1 MYKLSRR
8 KNLIPFG
15 VLLAVGAGACMFVP
29 PMFNDK
35 LLDVP
40 AFALFPA
47 EIALVMMLSV
57 LVFENATPVEL
68 LKLAFT
74 MLAMTMFLGGMGNV
88 WGKSS
93 QTLPDQTLL
102 LNWVQLICMNVG
114 GLIATVALYQ
124 TRAGASE
131 QNVSVRPTA
140 IREVAR
146 DEDDDDEED
155 DEEELVAAANGPKPA
170 SGESVED
177 IISKLDISRIMRLEK
192 AITKPNSSNM
202 SLDSLFAEESQAAAK
217 SSTADVSASGGLDN
231 LLGGGTGSGTAV
243 KAPPAL
249 DEPKAG
255 WATNDIETEA
265 VPAVEPDW
273 STADSA
279 IPTPTSTPAIDEG
292 GKDEEKEDLPVGE
305 PPSEDAAAAK
315 ADGARLFDDMSL
327 GGDLEDLFADLAQ
340 GASNDDLTAEKL
352 AEVRASAP
360 TVEDVVEETKP
371 ADQKLMDVSD
381 DDIDDIFANI
391 VGEEEEKDQVADF
404 LDDVAQ
410 APAAKEEPKA
420 PDVVAPSTGTQTTG
434 PKEVKEFGRL
444 SVGATSKI
452 EPAAPGTL
460 KTIGQMLLDTQA
472 VENLIRNAEV
482 KGDTAPGAKITSA
495 TAKVVSAARGA
506 DIQSMLDKIAEHEL
520 IDGCLVI
527 GKDGLLIGATQSLG
541 MMRDVYGVLAL
552 GIHSTT
558 NLGTKKIDMGEL
570 RQSIFRGGD
579 KFSILT
585 EIGIGMLAAFGD
597 KWDLYRID
605 GVLDHIG
612 KCVKESQASGGAE
625 LPMETLS
632 GGLLAEEP
640 QAAVKVEAPPVVA
653 EEPAEERETVVA
665 ISDMKGGLLSV
676 GDDDLGDLF
685 DNVLADPKVQHD
697 AIGDKPAAAPS
708 DDMEDLF
715 DDLLDKAKDVIEDPM
730 DFTPA
735 ESAKSEEP
743 VAKEEPKKEE
753 PKQEEPPVAPAKPP
767 EKSKPAAKE
776 AQQMKEFGRLSSN
789 SSAASTDNQGAI
801 KAIGRQ
807 LIDVQAVENII
818 KSGEKREKM
827 GHGLTTAR
835 VISQARGE
843 GIKALLTKI
852 DCCPGVAGSLI
863 VGNDGLVIAS
873 TLQGGLDK
881 DLLGALCNAMHSHT
895 DLGVRELHLGKTRQ
909 VIFHAENKM
918 TVLTAVAVGVLAV
931 FVENHDLGQI
941 DSLLT
946 AIDSTVRG

>member
-15 VLLAVGAGACMFVP
+15 VLLLVGAGVCMFVP

-68 LKLAFT
+68 LRLAFT
-74 MLAMTMFLGGMGNV
+74 MLAMTMFLGGVGNV

-102 LNWVQLICMNVG
+102 LNWVQLICMNIG
-114 GLIATVALYQ
+114 GLIGTVALYQ
-124 TRAGASE
+124 TRTSDGT
-131 QNVSVRPTA
+131 VSVRTTA
-140 IREVAR
+140 IREVAHG
-146 DEDDDDEED
+146 DDDDEDED
-155 DEEELVAAANGPKPA
+155 EDEDFVAVDTLPKPA

-177 IISKLDISRIMRLEK
+177 IISKLDVSRIMRLEK
-192 AITKPNSSNM
+192 AITKPASTNM
-202 SLDSLFAEESQAAAK
+202 SLDSLFAEESQAATK
-217 SSTADVSASGGLDN
+217 NSTTEANAGGLDH
-231 LLGGGTGSGTAV
+231 LLSGGTAV
-243 KAPPAL
+243 KAPPAV

-255 WATNDIETEA
+255 WATTDVETEA

-273 STADSA
+273 TTADSA
-279 IPTPTSTPAIDEG
+279 IPTPTATPAIADGNKE
-292 GKDEEKEDLPVGE
+292 DPKEDLPVGS
-305 PPSEDAAAAK
+305 PPTDDSAK
-315 ADGARLFDDMSL
+315 PDGARLFDDNSL

-340 GASNDDLTAEKL
+340 GAANDDLTAEKL
-352 AEVRASAP
+352 AEVKASAP
-360 TVEDVVEETKP
+360 PLEEAAKETKA
-371 ADQKLMDVSD
+371 ADQKLMMDVSD

-391 VGEEEEKDQVADF
+391 VGEEADKDHASDF
-404 LDDVAQ
+404 LDEVAQ

-420 PDVVAPSTGTQTTG
+420 PDVVALPAAEKTG

-452 EPAAPGTL
+452 EPASPGTL

-472 VENLIRNAEV
+472 VENLIRNAEG

-495 TAKVVSAARGA
+495 TAKVVSASRGA
-506 DIQSMLDKIAEHEL
+506 DIQKMLDKISEHDL
-520 IDGCLVI
+520 VDGCLVI

-558 NLGTKKIDMGEL
+558 NLGTKKIDMGDL
-570 RQSIFRGGD
+570 RQSIFRCGD
-579 KFSILT
+579 KFSVLT

-597 KWDLYRID
+597 KWDLSRID
-605 GVLDHIG
+605 EILDHVG
-612 KCVKESQASGGAE
+612 KTVKESQASGGAE
-625 LPMETLS
+625 LPMESLTS
-632 GGLLAEEP
+632 GLLTEGPKAE
-640 QAAVKVEAPPVVA
+640 AKVVPPPVV
-653 EEPAEERETVVA
+653 EEPVEEGETVVA

-697 AIGDKPAAAPS
+697 AIGEKAGSAPS

-735 ESAKSEEP
+735 EAAKSQEP
-743 VAKEEPKKEE
+743 VAKD
-753 PKQEEPPVAPAKPP
+753 EPPKEDLVAPVKPA

-818 KSGEKREKM
+818 KSGEKRERM
-827 GHGLTTAR
+827 GSHGMTTAR

-895 DLGVRELHLGKTRQ
+895 DLGVRELHMGKTRQ
-909 VIFHAENKM
+909 VIFHAEDKI